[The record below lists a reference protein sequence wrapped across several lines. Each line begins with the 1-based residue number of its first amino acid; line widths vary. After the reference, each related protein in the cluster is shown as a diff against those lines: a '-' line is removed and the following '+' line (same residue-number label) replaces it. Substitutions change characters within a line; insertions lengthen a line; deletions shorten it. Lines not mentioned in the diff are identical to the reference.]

1 MKYEDRSATLNAGQT
16 NVSDEEKKFFKD
28 NNNFID
34 YFLEIGVKPDI
45 FSAETITANSSIY
58 DINSQLSPEIISKF
72 PYFDKKSMGIDD
84 SIISFVFPHGFK
96 SEIRGTKPDPIFY
109 SLILDNQLYSSVYS
123 YKYVACLVIYE
134 SLYSYKKAY
143 NLYSGKNISQTEIN
157 TEQFKFKNIFVPKCL
172 CLASVHPAINKLEC
186 ILRAIYSFIVKGKK
200 YFLDII
206 IEKLVSQVPKIP
218 RGLKRIYLKINEQN
232 IIDLTERKTNELM
245 TIDIDLKELFFTF
258 KIDKIVDIFKFL
270 LYETKTIFFG
280 SNLDQVTKTILSF
293 LILLRPFTYQYQ
305 ILSVLPKEYYLLLE
319 TDNPWIFGI
328 NETYTKN
335 FFEENKLEV
344 DQRIMLIVDLD
355 KKDYSLILAGGN
367 VSSKQFPAIPKHLK
381 EKLDKRTEEY
391 KKNKKL
397 DVTNE
402 GFQEIFFR
410 FMVNLLKDYPKFL
423 KTYNVKSKDIKDMI
437 AKQEYINSQS
447 NSDIRF
453 YEQITKSQMFDELI
467 KKRMMPKDLREK
479 IQALFFEEKLNEKYA
494 QKKFFRGNKILE
506 QNTLIPSK
514 EYDYVEPKEMI
525 DISETGLC
533 SKLDANT
540 VNFFSREN
548 VNKEDCLPRGFSVR
562 PGSSKGEFFFEYY
575 MFPAL
580 LSEKLFKYNCKN
592 YIVPTMVYSKKIEEL
607 NRSIIRNCFIKF
619 DDIKKNTSN
628 ELLNDVY
635 ISYLILFSLTFW
647 YTDSDERQYRFNNM
661 MLILEKIEAYD
672 LEVMEL
678 LFNTMIKLGE
688 EEFAILLYT
697 QYLNLHL
704 NPTSKIFSVVSKILK
719 KQQGLYPESTSK
731 SLKSNRSAS
740 LHCGNR
746 SMVYTPQVISDTN
759 NFRTR
764 TLKLP
769 GIDKDILGEQ
779 VQFDAYGICL
789 DCKGV
794 VNLEKIC
801 TELTNKEIDKENRF
815 KCSCKSNNNWCMQ
828 KINFRI
834 GTELYNTTISLNNS
848 SSKNQGIMLFNPSTL
863 KKNLLEI
870 AKIHHDTYFEVEE
883 FRIKYPNEF
892 WNALWYFELKNIDVS
907 FMMPYIKPN
916 IIKMKTDNE
925 NKNHAFKFVYLDS
938 KFKNKEYCPSVS
950 NFKNPNNIKQIVRG
964 KEKIFDN
971 KYLYKQNAC
980 QFAIIN
986 ILGMIMYKTSDEF
999 NENIGFNEKLL
1010 CAIIHRDKDKDSKNK
1025 KPEEKTDKIKKSNFN
1040 LNSNIV
1046 TSEIGLSNSI
1056 IEATTRNDK
1065 ENDIKDEVKPNP
1077 NPNNNSN
1084 NDNNND
1090 IKKTSSKV
1098 HFDDTQLFEMMN
1110 EDDPDYYILDDY
1122 KEVDSSE
1129 DND

>member
-1 MKYEDRSATLNAGQT
+1 MKYEDRSNTLNAGQT
-16 NVSDEEKKFFKD
+16 ISDEEKKFFID

-45 FSAETITANSSIY
+45 FSAGTITANSSIY

-72 PYFDKKSMGIDD
+72 PYFDKKSMGIDN
-84 SIISFVFPHGFK
+84 SIISFVYPHGFK
-96 SEIRGTKPDPIFY
+96 AEIRGTKPEPVFY

-123 YKYVACLVIYE
+123 YKYVACLIIYE

-143 NLYSGKNISQTEIN
+143 NLYSGENISQNQIN

-186 ILRAIYSFIVKGKK
+186 ILRAIYSFIQKGKK

-206 IEKLVSQVPKIP
+206 IEKLVCQVPKIP

-232 IIDLTERKTNELM
+232 TIELTERKMNELV
-245 TIDIDLKELFFTF
+245 TVDIDLKELFSTF
-258 KIDKIVDIFKFL
+258 KINKIVDIFKFL

-280 SNLDQVTKTILSF
+280 SNLDKVTKTILSF
-293 LILLRPFTYQYQ
+293 LILLKPFTYQYQ
-305 ILSVLPKEYYLLLE
+305 ILSVLPKEYYFLLE

-328 NETYTKN
+328 NEAYSKN

-355 KKDYSLILAGGN
+355 QKDYHLILAGGI
-367 VSSKQFPAIPKHLK
+367 VSPNQYPSIPKHLK
-381 EKLDKRTEEY
+381 EKLDKRTEDY
-391 KKNKKL
+391 KKSKKFE
-397 DVTNE
+397 VTNE
-402 GFQEIFFR
+402 GYQEIFYR

-423 KTYNVKSKDIKDMI
+423 KTYNVKSKEVKDMI
-437 AKQEYINSQS
+437 GKQEYVNYQS
-447 NSDIRF
+447 SSDARF
-453 YEQITKSQMFDELI
+453 YEQIVKSQMFDELI

-506 QNTLIPSK
+506 QNALIPSK
-514 EYDYVEPKEMI
+514 EYDYAEPNEII
-525 DISETGLC
+525 DISENGLY
-533 SKLDANT
+533 SKLDTNT
-540 VNFFSREN
+540 ANFFSREN
-548 VNKEDCLPRGFSVR
+548 VNKEDCLPKGFSVR

-592 YIVPTMVYSKKIEEL
+592 YIVPTIIYSKKIEEL

-619 DDIKKNTSN
+619 DDYKKSTSN
-628 ELLNDVY
+628 ELVNEVY

-661 MLILEKIEAYD
+661 MLILEKIETYD

-746 SMVYTPQVISDTN
+746 SMVYTPQVILDTN
-759 NFRTR
+759 KFRTR

-769 GIDKDILGEQ
+769 GIDKDILGEH

-801 TELTNKEIDKENRF
+801 TELTSKEIDKENRF
-815 KCSCKSNNNWCMQ
+815 KCNCKNNNNWCMQ

-848 SSKNQGIMLFNPSTL
+848 SSKSQRIMLFNPSTL

-870 AKIHHDTYFEVEE
+870 ARIHNDTDFKVED
-883 FRIKYPNEF
+883 FRINYPNEF
-892 WNALWYFELKNIDVS
+892 WNSIWYFSLKNIDVS
-907 FMMPYIKPN
+907 FMMPYVKPN
-916 IIKMKTDNE
+916 IIKMKTNNDNA
-925 NKNHAFKFVYLDS
+925 NKCFKFVILDTKS
-938 KFKNKEYCPSVS
+938 NTRKYFPSPS
-950 NFKNPNNIKQIVRG
+950 NFKNPNNKIQIVNK

-980 QFAIIN
+980 QFSIIN

-999 NENIGFNEKLL
+999 TENVGFNQKLL
-1010 CAIIHRDKDKDSKNK
+1010 CATIHKDKEKDNNNK
-1025 KPEEKTDKIKKSNFN
+1025 HQEKTDKIKKSNFS
-1040 LNSNIV
+1040 LNSSII
-1046 TSEIGLSNSI
+1046 TSEIDLSNPI
-1056 IEATTRNDK
+1056 IEASIRNEK
-1065 ENDIKDEVKPNP
+1065 QNDIKDKVTP
-1077 NPNNNSN
+1077 NPNNNPN

-1090 IKKTSSKV
+1090 NKKRDSSKV
-1098 HFDDTQLFEMMN
+1098 HFDDTLLFEMMN
-1110 EDDPDYYILDDY
+1110 DDDPDHYILDDY
-1122 KEVDSSE
+1122 KEVDWSE